1 VSIILKQGGQVSLL
15 RSGEFNVESEM
26 ESLVAH
32 HPDLLQSE
40 ADPELRLV
48 ARQVSLGEAGLLDV
62 LLVSEDGLPIAVET
76 KLGSNGESR
85 RELVAQAVDY
95 ISSMTQ
101 FTNDE
106 LDRVCGGRLEL
117 ALRAFDSEGADST
130 AGSFERRWQALGANL
145 RAGLARLV
153 LVLDQAPASLVRM
166 VRFLAENS
174 QLDVQLVV
182 LERHLTDGNGGHEV
196 VVPRVLVSA
205 ESLQRRAT
213 VQKEPRPKLKE
224 VVDLYNRD
232 APPELAALGAC
243 RSRRL
248 FQLPAD

>member
-95 ISSMTQ
+95 ISSMTPIHK
-101 FTNDE
+101 
-106 LDRVCGGRLEL
+106 R
-117 ALRAFDSEGADST
+117 
-130 AGSFERRWQALGANL
+130 
-145 RAGLARLV
+145 
-153 LVLDQAPASLVRM
+153 
-166 VRFLAENS
+166 
-174 QLDVQLVV
+174 
-182 LERHLTDGNGGHEV
+182 
-196 VVPRVLVSA
+196 
-205 ESLQRRAT
+205 
-213 VQKEPRPKLKE
+213 
-224 VVDLYNRD
+224 
-232 APPELAALGAC
+232 
-243 RSRRL
+243 
-248 FQLPAD
+248 